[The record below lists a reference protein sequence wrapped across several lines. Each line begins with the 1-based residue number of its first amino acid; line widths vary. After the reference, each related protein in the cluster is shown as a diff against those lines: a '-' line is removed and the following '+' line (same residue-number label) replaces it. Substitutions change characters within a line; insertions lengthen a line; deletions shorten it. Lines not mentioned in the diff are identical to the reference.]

1 MPSAPHPT
9 RLGVVLAAGAG
20 KRFGGPKVHAADG
33 AWLAGAIDALAAGGC
48 DAVAVSLGAAIVDLP
63 EGVLPIMVPDW
74 AQGMSASVR
83 AAIEQAHLLGTG
95 QLVLHLVDLPDVDH
109 RVVARVLAAAGD
121 GRGALARAAY
131 GGRPGHPV
139 VVGAEHWP
147 ALRARLAGDA
157 GGRAFLTSRRDLRVV
172 ECGDLA
178 TGRDIDTR
186 PGP

>member
-109 RVVARVLAAAGD
+109 RVVARV
-121 GRGALARAAY
+121 
-131 GGRPGHPV
+131 
-139 VVGAEHWP
+139 VGAEHWP

>member
-95 QLVLHLVDLPDVDH
+95 QLVLHLVDLPDV
-109 RVVARVLAAAGD
+109 
-121 GRGALARAAY
+121 AAY